1 MESVTAMFAILG
13 VFFVPIA
20 AAILIVWF
28 YLRNVRRRNELKAE
42 IYGKAIEKGVELP
55 ADLFGITPK
64 LKKRNPLSSG
74 IICIALGLGIALTF
88 VVIGCVKGTASAFTV
103 AALGF
108 IPLMLGLGFL
118 AIHFIGKKQRGEQ
131 K

>member
-1 MESVTAMFAILG
+1 MGEMVPILG
-13 VFFVPIA
+13 ILGIFFAPVA
-20 AAILIVWF
+20 AVVLIILV

-42 IYGKAIEKGVELP
+42 IYSKALEKGVELP
-55 ADLFGITPK
+55 ADLFGLIPK
-64 LKKRNPLSSG
+64 LKKKNPLTTG

-88 VVIGCVKGTASAFTV
+88 VVIGCVKGNANIFTV
-103 AALGF
+103 AALGL